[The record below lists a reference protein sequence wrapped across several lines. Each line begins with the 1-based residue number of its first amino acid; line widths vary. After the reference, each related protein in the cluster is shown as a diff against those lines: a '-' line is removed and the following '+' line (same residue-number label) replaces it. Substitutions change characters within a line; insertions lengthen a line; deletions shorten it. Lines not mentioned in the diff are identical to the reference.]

1 MGNAIRPQAARD
13 LERLFR
19 GRTARR
25 NRSRRDGLE
34 ARARRRDRLFAL
46 FGAVAVAGFALGA
59 GLFFLLVHDL
69 LTRGDFFPARRIEVS
84 GAERLAVREILATAG
99 VQSGMNLLGLNLSA
113 ARRRLIAHPWIREA
127 ELRREIPSGLHIRVH
142 EHRAIARVAL
152 GPGFLLN
159 AEGEIFK
166 EAEPGDPPG
175 LPEIEGLPVDELR
188 PADRSAAAPFSLR
201 RRLLSFAP
209 EEPRVPGRSLS
220 AVTAFLARAAAAG
233 EVLPPQAIRR
243 IRVDRQLGLTVL
255 LHEGGRAIDFGWD
268 DYDRKLER
276 LADIQRFFRAHP
288 EMVPFQRLDFTD
300 PQRVLVGLETPTP
313 AGRTPPPPGG

>member
-1 MGNAIRPQAARD
+1 MRHTIRPQAARD

-19 GRTARR
+19 GRTTRR
-25 NRSRRDGLE
+25 NRSRREGLE
-34 ARARRRDRLFAL
+34 ARALRRNRLYAVL
-46 FGAVAVAGFALGA
+46 GAAAGAGFALAA

-69 LTRGDFFPARRIEVS
+69 LTRGDFFPARRIEVF
-84 GAERLAVREILATAG
+84 GAERLSADEILATAG
-99 VQSGMNLLGLNLSA
+99 VRSGMNLLGLNLSA

-127 ELRREIPSGLHIRVH
+127 ELRREIPSGLQIRVS

-166 EAEPGDPPG
+166 EAERGDPAG

-188 PADRSAAAPFSLR
+188 LADRSAAAPFSLR
-201 RRLLSFAP
+201 RRLLSSAP
-209 EEPRVPGRSLS
+209 EEPRARGRSLA
-220 AVTAFLARAAAAG
+220 AVTAFLAQAAAAG
-233 EVLPPQAIRR
+233 EVLPAEAIRR

-268 DYDRKLER
+268 GYDRKLER
-276 LADIQRFFRAHP
+276 LAEIQRFFRAHP

-300 PQRVLVGLETPTP
+300 PQRVLVGLETPAP
-313 AGRTPPPPGG
+313 SGRPQPPPGG